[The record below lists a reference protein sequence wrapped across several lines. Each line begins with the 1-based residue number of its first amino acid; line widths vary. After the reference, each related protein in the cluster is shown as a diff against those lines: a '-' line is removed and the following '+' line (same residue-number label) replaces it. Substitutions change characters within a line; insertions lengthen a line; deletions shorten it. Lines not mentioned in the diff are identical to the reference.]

1 MSERRWDLYVRDMLD
16 CCGKVRDA
24 AAARDYAAFFAD
36 PTAYD
41 AVRWNLVILGE
52 AAKKIPKSVGE
63 AHPEIPWGKVIG
75 TRNRIVHGYESV
87 DERVIWLIIHDDIPE
102 LMPQLRALLAEAE
115 GQGRAD
121 PT

>member
-1 MSERRWDLYVRDMLD
+1 M
-16 CCGKVRDA
+16 
-24 AAARDYAAFFAD
+24 
-36 PTAYD
+36 
-41 AVRWNLVILGE
+41 ILGE
-52 AAKKIPKSVGE
+52 AAKRSPSLL
-63 AHPEIPWGKVIG
+63 GKRIRKFPGAIAIG

-121 PT
+121 PA